1 MVNPLLAFWRRLVG
15 DDGRPAHAPRL
26 VGDDGRPARAPLR
39 RMPHASATQASE
51 TIFLILRRMRTPLI
65 VLIVIFAVSVL
76 GLKLIPGQDAQGH
89 PSRLGFFDAFYFMS
103 YTASTIGFGEIPVP
117 FTYAQRMWV
126 TVAIYLTVIGWAYAI
141 GSLLALLQD
150 RAFRQAVALQ
160 RFRRRVSRLRE
171 PFLLIAG
178 YGRTGELLGHAFDAL
193 GRRVVVIDRSDDRI
207 DDLELDSYRVDVPGL
222 VGDVRDPGHLG
233 IAGLGHP
240 SCEAVLALTDD
251 DEANLAVTMTAAL
264 LRPDLPVVARTTSRA
279 IARQMRAF
287 GAPSVVNP
295 FDAFGD
301 HLRLALHAPASYQLM
316 VWLQSGPGA
325 ELPARGQPP
334 EAGRWVVC
342 GTGRFVREMARDLSA
357 DGLDV
362 VVVKPAAVAGTPDG
376 DDPSSPRD
384 GSDPAQVDLRQA
396 VGFVAG
402 TDSDTTNLSLVAAAL
417 QANPDLFVAA
427 RQNRP
432 ASSPLFA
439 MMAIDALLVPPEVVA
454 REVYA
459 QLSTPLLRR
468 FLREM
473 PARGDQWAAAV
484 IDRLTTLC
492 GHHLQDLW
500 KVRLSGREAP
510 AVQAWL
516 ASGRARLGDLM
527 REPVDRDEPL
537 PAVPLL
543 VLRGEDCSLA
553 PDGDF
558 LLAVDD
564 EILLAGRPTA
574 RRSLEATLLF
584 EAVTEYV
591 FSGRRVPSSWIWRRL
606 SRYEARPA
614 TDPTSPAPHDQ

>member
-1 MVNPLLAFWRRLVG
+1 VVNPLLVFWRRLVG
-15 DDGRPAHAPRL
+15 HDGRPTRS
-26 VGDDGRPARAPLR
+26 RLR

-51 TIFLILRRMRTPLI
+51 TIFLVLRRMRTPLI

-89 PSRLGFFDAFYFMS
+89 PWRMGFFDAFYVMS
-103 YTASTIGFGEIPVP
+103 YTASTIGFGEIPFP

-160 RFRRRVSRLRE
+160 QFRRKVSRLRE

-193 GRRVVVIDRSDDRI
+193 GRRIVVIDSSNDRI
-207 DDLELDSYRVDVPGL
+207 DDLELDSYRADVPGL

-264 LRPDLPVVARTTSRA
+264 LRPDLPVVARTTSPAVGR
-279 IARQMRAF
+279 RMRAF
-287 GAPSVVNP
+287 GALSVVNP

-301 HLRLALHAPASYQLM
+301 HLRLALHAPASYQLL

-325 ELPARGQPP
+325 KLPARGQPP
-334 EAGRWVVC
+334 RAGRWVAC
-342 GTGRFVREMARDLSA
+342 GGGRFVREVVRDLDA
-357 DGLDV
+357 EGLDV
-362 VVVKPAAVAGTPDG
+362 VVVKPAVVSGTPDW
-376 DDPSSPRD
+376 DDPSPTGD
-384 GSDPAQVDLRQA
+384 GSDPAQIDLRQA
-396 VGFVAG
+396 AGFVAG
-402 TDSDTTNLSLVAAAL
+402 TDSDTTNLSLVAAANH
-417 QANPDLFVAA
+417 ANPDLFVAA

-432 ASSPLFA
+432 ASAPLFA

-454 REVYA
+454 HEVYA

-473 PARGDQWAAAV
+473 PARGDEWAAAV
-484 IDRLTTLC
+484 VDRLTALC
-492 GHHLQDLW
+492 GRHIQALW
-500 KVRLSGREAP
+500 KVRLTARDAP
-510 AVQAWL
+510 AVQPWL

-527 REPVDRDEPL
+527 RDPANRDEPL

-558 LLAVDD
+558 LLAADD

-574 RRSLEATLLF
+574 RRPLETTLLL
-584 EAVTEYV
+584 ETVCEYV
-591 FSGRRVPSSWIWRRL
+591 VSGRRVPSSWIWRRL
-606 SRYEARPA
+606 SRYERRPT
-614 TDPTSPAPHDQ
+614 TDPTSPTPHNR

>member
-1 MVNPLLAFWRRLVG
+1 MVNPLLAFWRRLVR
-15 DDGRPAHAPRL
+15 DD
-26 VGDDGRPARAPLR
+26 DRPARSPLR
-39 RMPHASATQASE
+39 RVPHASSTQASE
-51 TIFLILRRMRTPLI
+51 TIFLVLRRMRTPLI

-76 GLKLIPGQDAQGH
+76 GLKLIPGQDAQGQ
-89 PSRLGFFDAFYFMS
+89 PSRMGFFDAFYVMS
-103 YTASTIGFGEIPVP
+103 YTASTIGFGEIPFP

-126 TVAIYLTVIGWAYAI
+126 TVTIYLTVIGWAYAI

-160 RFRRRVSRLRE
+160 RFRRRVARLRE

-178 YGRTGELLGHAFDAL
+178 YGRTGQLLGHAFDGL
-193 GRRVVVIDRSDDRI
+193 GRRIVVIDRSDDRI

-264 LRPDLPVVARTTSRA
+264 LRPDLPVVARTTSPA

-287 GAPSVVNP
+287 GTPSVVNP

-325 ELPARGQPP
+325 ELPPRGQPP
-334 EAGRWVVC
+334 RAGRWVVC
-342 GTGRFVREMARDLSA
+342 GGGRFIRELARDLNA
-357 DGLDV
+357 EGLDV
-362 VVVKPAAVAGTPDG
+362 AVVKPAAVAGTPG
-376 DDPSSPRD
+376 RDPSSTGD
-384 GSDPAQVDLRQA
+384 GSVPDPVDLRQA
-396 VGFVAG
+396 AGFVAG
-402 TDSDTTNLSLVAAAL
+402 TDHDTTNLSLVAAAL
-417 QANPDLFVAA
+417 QAHPDLFVAA

-439 MMAIDALLVPPEVVA
+439 MMAIDALLVPPELVA

-473 PARGDQWAAAV
+473 PARGDQWAAGV
-484 IDRLTTLC
+484 IERLTTLC

-500 KVRLSGREAP
+500 KVRLSGPEAP

-516 ASGRARLGDLM
+516 ASGQARLGDLM

-553 PDGDF
+553 PGADF

-584 EAVTEYV
+584 ETVTEYV
-591 FSGRRVPSSWIWRRL
+591 VSGRRVPSSWIWRRL

>member
-1 MVNPLLAFWRRLVG
+1 MVNPLLAFWHRLVG
-15 DDGRPAHAPRL
+15 DDH
-26 VGDDGRPARAPLR
+26 RPARSRLR

-51 TIFLILRRMRTPLI
+51 TIFLVLRRMRTPLI

-76 GLKLIPGQDAQGH
+76 GLKLIPGQDAQGQ
-89 PSRLGFFDAFYFMS
+89 PSRMGFFDAFYVMS
-103 YTASTIGFGEIPVP
+103 YTASTIGFGEIPFP
-117 FTYAQRMWV
+117 FTYGQRMWV

-160 RFRRRVSRLRE
+160 RFRRRVARLRE

-178 YGRTGELLGHAFDAL
+178 YGRTGQLLGHAFDGL
-193 GRRVVVIDRSDDRI
+193 GRRIVVIDRSDDRI

-264 LRPDLPVVARTTSRA
+264 LRPDLPVVARTTSPA

-287 GAPSVVNP
+287 GTPSVVNP

-325 ELPARGQPP
+325 ELPPRGQPP
-334 EAGRWVVC
+334 RAGRWVVC
-342 GTGRFVREMARDLSA
+342 GGGRFIRELARDLNA
-357 DGLDV
+357 EGLDV
-362 VVVKPAAVAGTPDG
+362 AVVKPAAVAGTPDR
-376 DDPSSPRD
+376 DPSSTGD
-384 GSDPAQVDLRQA
+384 GSDPDPVDLRQA
-396 VGFVAG
+396 AGFVAG

-439 MMAIDALLVPPEVVA
+439 MMAIDALLVPPELVA

-473 PARGDQWAAAV
+473 PARGDQWAAGV

-516 ASGRARLGDLM
+516 ASGQARLGDLM

-553 PDGDF
+553 PGADF

-584 EAVTEYV
+584 ETVTEYV
-591 FSGRRVPSSWIWRRL
+591 VSGRRVPSSWIWRRL

-614 TDPTSPAPHDQ
+614 TDPTSPAPHDR

>member
-1 MVNPLLAFWRRLVG
+1 VVNPLLAFWRRLVG
-15 DDGRPAHAPRL
+15 DDGRA
-26 VGDDGRPARAPLR
+26 ARSPLR
-39 RMPHASATQASE
+39 RVPHASSTQASE
-51 TIFLILRRMRTPLI
+51 TIFLVLRRMRTPLI

-89 PSRLGFFDAFYFMS
+89 PSRMGFFDAFYVMS
-103 YTASTIGFGEIPVP
+103 YTASTIGFGEIPFP

-126 TVAIYLTVIGWAYAI
+126 TVTIYLTVIGWAYAI

-160 RFRRRVSRLRE
+160 QFRRKVSRLRE

-193 GRRVVVIDRSDDRI
+193 GRRIVVIDRSDNRI
-207 DDLELDSYRVDVPGL
+207 DDLELDSYRADVPGL

-264 LRPDLPVVARTTSRA
+264 LRPDLPVVARTTSPA
-279 IARQMRAF
+279 VARQMRAF

-295 FDAFGD
+295 FDVFGD

-325 ELPARGQPP
+325 TLPARGQPP
-334 EAGRWVVC
+334 RVGRWVVC
-342 GTGRFVREMARDLSA
+342 GGGRFVRELARDLEA
-357 DGLDV
+357 EGLEV
-362 VVVKPAAVAGTPDG
+362 VVVKPAAVSGTLDR
-376 DDPSSPRD
+376 DDPSSTGD

-396 VGFVAG
+396 AGFVAG
-402 TDSDTTNLSLVAAAL
+402 TDSDTTNLSLVAAASH
-417 QANPDLFVAA
+417 ANPDLFVAA

-432 ASSPLFA
+432 ASTPLFA
-439 MMAIDALLVPPEVVA
+439 AMAIDALLVPPEVVA
-454 REVYA
+454 HEVYA

-473 PARGDQWAAAV
+473 PAQGDEWAAHV
-484 IDRLTTLC
+484 VDRLAALC
-492 GHHLQDLW
+492 GRHLQTLW
-500 KVRLSGREAP
+500 KVRLTARETP

-527 REPVDRDEPL
+527 RDPANRDEPL

-553 PDGDF
+553 PDRDF
-558 LLAVDD
+558 LLAADD

-574 RRSLEATLLF
+574 RRSLENTLLL
-584 EAVTEYV
+584 ETVTEYV
-591 FSGRRVPSSWIWRRL
+591 VSGRRVPSSWIWRRL
-606 SRYEARPA
+606 SRYEARPI
-614 TDPTSPAPHDQ
+614 TEPTSATPHNRR

>member
-1 MVNPLLAFWRRLVG
+1 MVNPLLAFWHRLVG
-15 DDGRPAHAPRL
+15 DDH
-26 VGDDGRPARAPLR
+26 RPARSRLR

-51 TIFLILRRMRTPLI
+51 TIFLVLRRMRTPLI

-76 GLKLIPGQDAQGH
+76 GLKLIPGQDAQGQ
-89 PSRLGFFDAFYFMS
+89 PSRMGFFDAFYVMS
-103 YTASTIGFGEIPVP
+103 YTASTIGFGEIPFP
-117 FTYAQRMWV
+117 FTYGQRMWV

-160 RFRRRVSRLRE
+160 RFRRRVARLRE

-178 YGRTGELLGHAFDAL
+178 YGRTGQLLGHAFDGL
-193 GRRVVVIDRSDDRI
+193 GRRIVVIDRSDERI

-264 LRPDLPVVARTTSRA
+264 LRPDLPVVARTTSPA

-287 GAPSVVNP
+287 GTPSVVNP

-325 ELPARGQPP
+325 EPPPRGQPP
-334 EAGRWVVC
+334 RAGRWVVC
-342 GTGRFVREMARDLSA
+342 GGGRFIRELARDLNA
-357 DGLDV
+357 EGLDV
-362 VVVKPAAVAGTPDG
+362 AVVKPAAVSGTPDR
-376 DDPSSPRD
+376 DPSSTGD
-384 GSDPAQVDLRQA
+384 GSDPDRVDLRQA
-396 VGFVAG
+396 AGFVAG

-439 MMAIDALLVPPEVVA
+439 MMAIDALLVPPELVA

-473 PARGDQWAAAV
+473 PARGDRWAAGV

-516 ASGRARLGDLM
+516 ASGQARLGDLM
-527 REPVDRDEPL
+527 REPVNRDEPL

-553 PDGDF
+553 PDADF

-584 EAVTEYV
+584 ETVTEYV
-591 FSGRRVPSSWIWRRL
+591 VSGRRVPSSWIWRRL

>member
-15 DDGRPAHAPRL
+15 DDGRPARSH
-26 VGDDGRPARAPLR
+26 LR
-39 RMPHASATQASE
+39 RMPHASSTQASE
-51 TIFLILRRMRTPLI
+51 TIFLVLRRMRTPLI

-76 GLKLIPGQDAQGH
+76 GLKLIPGQDAQGQ
-89 PSRLGFFDAFYFMS
+89 PSRMGFFDAFYVMS
-103 YTASTIGFGEIPVP
+103 YTASTIGFGEIPFP
-117 FTYAQRMWV
+117 FTYGQRMWV

-160 RFRRRVSRLRE
+160 RFRRRVARLRE

-178 YGRTGELLGHAFDAL
+178 YGRTGQLLGHAFDGL
-193 GRRVVVIDRSDDRI
+193 GRRIVVIDRSDDRI

-264 LRPDLPVVARTTSRA
+264 LRPDLPVVARTTSPA

-287 GAPSVVNP
+287 GTPSVVNP

-325 ELPARGQPP
+325 ELPPRGQPP
-334 EAGRWVVC
+334 RAGRWVVC
-342 GTGRFVREMARDLSA
+342 GGGRFIRELARDLNA
-357 DGLDV
+357 EGLDV
-362 VVVKPAAVAGTPDG
+362 AVVKPAAVAGTPDR
-376 DDPSSPRD
+376 DPSSTGD
-384 GSDPAQVDLRQA
+384 GSDPDRVDLRQA
-396 VGFVAG
+396 AGFVAG

-439 MMAIDALLVPPEVVA
+439 MMAIDALLVPPELVA

-473 PARGDQWAAAV
+473 PARGDQWAAGV

-516 ASGRARLGDLM
+516 ASGQARLGDLM

-543 VLRGEDCSLA
+543 VLRGENCSLA
-553 PDGDF
+553 PGADF

-584 EAVTEYV
+584 ETVTEYV
-591 FSGRRVPSSWIWRRL
+591 VSGRRVPSSWIWRRL

-614 TDPTSPAPHDQ
+614 TDPTSPAPHDR

>member
-1 MVNPLLAFWRRLVG
+1 VVNPLLAFWHRLVG
-15 DDGRPAHAPRL
+15 DDH
-26 VGDDGRPARAPLR
+26 RPARSRLR

-51 TIFLILRRMRTPLI
+51 TIFLVLRRMRTPLI

-76 GLKLIPGQDAQGH
+76 GLKLIPGQDAQGQ
-89 PSRLGFFDAFYFMS
+89 PSRMGFFDAFYVMS
-103 YTASTIGFGEIPVP
+103 YTASTIGFGEIPFP
-117 FTYAQRMWV
+117 FTYGQRMWV

-160 RFRRRVSRLRE
+160 RFRRRVARLRE

-178 YGRTGELLGHAFDAL
+178 YGRTGQLLGHAFDGL
-193 GRRVVVIDRSDDRI
+193 GRRIVVIDRSNDRI

-264 LRPDLPVVARTTSRA
+264 LRPDLPVVARTTSPA

-287 GAPSVVNP
+287 GTPSVVNP

-325 ELPARGQPP
+325 ELPPRGQPP
-334 EAGRWVVC
+334 RAGRWVVC
-342 GTGRFVREMARDLSA
+342 GGGRFIRELARDLNA
-357 DGLDV
+357 EGLDV
-362 VVVKPAAVAGTPDG
+362 AVVKPAAVAGTPDR
-376 DDPSSPRD
+376 DPSSTGD
-384 GSDPAQVDLRQA
+384 GSDPDRVDLRQA
-396 VGFVAG
+396 AGFVAG

-439 MMAIDALLVPPEVVA
+439 MMAIDALLVPPELVA

-473 PARGDQWAAAV
+473 PARGDRWAAGV
-484 IDRLTTLC
+484 IDQLTTLC

-516 ASGRARLGDLM
+516 ASGQARLGDLM
-527 REPVDRDEPL
+527 REPVNRDEPL

-553 PDGDF
+553 PDADF

-584 EAVTEYV
+584 ETVTEYV
-591 FSGRRVPSSWIWRRL
+591 VSGRRVPSSWIWRRL